1 MALCL
6 LRPSTFTSQSTLGF
20 CCWVFFFFWGGTL
33 FETDAR
39 QGSGCCQLL
48 KKCVPVCPQA
58 LGVTHVCPRVFHVG
72 REFQLSTGSLMRDEA
87 DRATLH
93 PVSKQL
99 PFLRQRCCLCRLFA
113 PRLLLPLL
121 GLPPMMKFGLQH
133 PLPPVPAGLIQSTL
147 SSGNQGNPCL
157 FCNTPCE
164 TGSKGCREGQTGVQG
179 GPGTQVKNKS
189 GKFLWVRKAPGTMD
203 LLFPSDSHCSKTQTF
218 QSGKG
223 HRDHCPVS
231 MSPALLTYP
240 VSLHASALLIS
251 TLPPSP

>member
-1 MALCL
+1 MSYADHGNPQNERSQKWARARAHGADGNELAEPDSKSMWRCVCL
-6 LRPSTFTSQSTLGF
+6 DHQHSPVSQR
-20 CCWVFFFFWGGTL
+20 WVFVVGFFFFFGGGTL

-133 PLPPVPAGLIQSTL
+133 PLPPVPAGL
-147 SSGNQGNPCL
+147 G
-157 FCNTPCE
+157 E
-164 TGSKGCREGQTGVQG
+164 
-179 GPGTQVKNKS
+179 
-189 GKFLWVRKAPGTMD
+189 D
-203 LLFPSDSHCSKTQTF
+203 
-218 QSGKG
+218 
-223 HRDHCPVS
+223 
-231 MSPALLTYP
+231 
-240 VSLHASALLIS
+240 
-251 TLPPSP
+251 